1 MKFVGPM
8 AQDLQ
13 KVFPDRVASI
23 DGWLYIRLN
32 DLPAGITA
40 SDLYQPVHPAGYS
53 AAMERW
59 QRVFNHWREKT

>member
-1 MKFVGPM
+1 M
-8 AQDLQ
+8 AQDVMRRFPD
-13 KVFPDRVASI
+13 KVFAGPDGFLR
-23 DGWLYIRLN
+23 IRLDN
-32 DLPAGITA
+32 LPAGITA